1 MSKSNKAAQDWYG
14 HRLAEYFQR
23 RYLAMLEGEEDEEA
37 VELGDEA
44 VRIPREEFGPLP
56 EEVRT
61 AHAYYHQH
69 YTQADIGSARVY
81 RVPTGRKTTYAVRVT
96 TDGDDGYLEVYDE
109 RGGLL
114 AAGRTY
120 LELIA
125 WGDREWLRAQ
135 ALTPGELPPELQQ
148 ITWKTLWGK
157 PVEGYHCMEADEHE
171 CRLSPPGR
179 CTGAINHVAADGS
192 AHRCA
197 HCGHEWGGVPR
208 PPEVPPVLLPAPTG
222 DEVKTWSVE
231 AHFLDGG
238 IYQKQFV
245 VTEIPI
251 ATAAG
256 RRVVPVSKI
265 QWMEFAARAPGE
277 SDAIHLDGETV
288 TGRIEGDAISMRD
301 QWDPYVRL
309 DRLSKVIPM
318 PPEMDDYAEQYGTQ
332 HEFVIWGR
340 TDGTLF
346 GSNPYTL
353 HSCLATA
360 AVHAGL
366 LKEGEMGVVRVEIVK
381 TPKKF
386 KGSEKHEIESE
397 EWDAEYDGGA
407 FRFVK
412 KKG

>member
-1 MSKSNKAAQDWYG
+1 MSKSNKLVQDWYV
-14 HRLAEYFQR
+14 HRLQEHFRQ
-23 RYLAMLEGEEDEEA
+23 RYLGMLAQQEDAETA
-37 VELGDEA
+37 ELGAEA
-44 VRIPREEFGPLP
+44 VRIPREELDPLP
-56 EEVRT
+56 QEVRD

-69 YTQADIGSARVY
+69 YSEADIGSARVY
-81 RVPTGRKTTYAVRVT
+81 RVPAAGKTTYAVRVT
-96 TDGDDGYLEVYDE
+96 TDGDDGYLEVYGE

-135 ALTPGELPPELQQ
+135 ALEPGELPPELQQ
-148 ITWKTLWGK
+148 TTWKTLWGK
-157 PVEGYHCMEADEHE
+157 PVEGYHCMETCEHE
-171 CRLSPPGR
+171 CRVSPPGR
-179 CTGAINHVAADGS
+179 CAGAIGHVAANGS

-197 HCGHEWGGVPR
+197 YCGHEWGGVPR

-222 DEVKTWSVE
+222 DDVKTWDVE
-231 AHFLDGG
+231 AYFLDGG
-238 IYQKQFV
+238 IYQKRLLV
-245 VTEIPI
+245 AEIPI
-251 ATAAG
+251 ATASG
-256 RRVVPVSKI
+256 RRVVPVGQI

-277 SDAIHLDGETV
+277 SDVLHLAGETV
-288 TGRIEGDAISMRD
+288 SGRIEGEAIAMRD
-301 QWDPYVRL
+301 QWDACVRL

-332 HEFVIWGR
+332 HEFTIWGR

-360 AVHAGL
+360 AVHHGL
-366 LKEGEMGVVRVEIVK
+366 LEEGEMGVVRVEIVK

-386 KGSEKHEIESE
+386 KGSEKHDVESE
-397 EWDAEYDGGA
+397 EWDAEYTGGA